1 MCGICGKMHFA
12 SSYQV
17 MMPEIERM
25 AEPIIN
31 RGPDD
36 EGFHL
41 AGNVGLGFRRL
52 SIIDLDT
59 GHQPL
64 ANEDDRIWIVFNGE
78 IYNYLELRQHLIG
91 RGHRFKTRTDTET
104 IVHLYEEYGTDCVK
118 HLRGMFAFA
127 IWDGREKKLF
137 CARDRFG
144 IKPFF
149 YYLDDEKFVFAS
161 EIKSVLAEGSIDQ
174 ELSLEG
180 LDHYLAFG
188 YSAADSTIFKHIK
201 KLKPG
206 YSLEI
211 QAGNRPVFRKYWEIR
226 YEPDLSRSEEE
237 WCELIDQ
244 KLSESVQMHL
254 MSDVPLGAFLSG
266 GIDSSAVVSLMAK
279 YSNQPVKT
287 FSIGFKEAE
296 FNELPYAREI
306 AKLYKTEHHE
316 RIVEPESVSLLS
328 KLVNTY
334 NEPFADASAIPTYY
348 VSKFAREFVT
358 VILSGDGGDELFA
371 GYTKY
376 PKIRKIHAYNIMP
389 DQFNRH
395 FWGTIHRA
403 LPGGMVG
410 KGMTYY
416 LSQARKTLAAYFS
429 VWHISERQKMYR
441 PGVWEQIRRQPAE
454 HSRAGIISQFPTN
467 DPIFRIQQMDMRT
480 FMVDDVLTKV
490 DRVSMQNSL
499 EVRVPILDHEFAEL
513 SFQIPSHLKLKGNEK
528 KYILKKAVSKYLPDS
543 ILNHKKQGF
552 ALPLKMWFK
561 DDLKE
566 YVNDRLIHTK
576 GPLYDY
582 LDPHFVAK
590 VIDLHHTGMRDFSHR
605 IWTLLFL
612 DEWLQQQKNQ
622 TTQLNV
628 FAG

>member
-1 MCGICGKMHFA
+1 MCGICGKLHFDP
-12 SSYQV
+12 SYRV
-17 MMPEIERM
+17 GLPEIERM

-36 EGFHL
+36 EGFHFE
-41 AGNVGLGFRRL
+41 GNVGLGFRRL
-52 SIIDLDT
+52 SIIDLDA

-64 ANEDDRIWIVFNGE
+64 ANEDDSIWIVFNGE
-78 IYNYLELRQHLIG
+78 IYNYQQLRRHLLDK
-91 RGHRFKTRTDTET
+91 GHRFKTQTDTET
-104 IVHLYEEYGTDCVK
+104 IVHLYEEYGPQCVK

-149 YYLDDEKFVFAS
+149 YYLDDQKFVFAS
-161 EIKSVLAEGSIDQ
+161 EIKSILAEGKIDQ
-174 ELSLEG
+174 SLSLQG

-188 YSAADSTIFKHIK
+188 YSSEDSTIFKHIK

-211 QAGNRPVFRKYWEIR
+211 QTGKAPVFRKYWEIQ
-226 YEPDLSRSEEE
+226 YQPDHSKSEAE

-244 KLSESVQMHL
+244 KLSESIKMHL

-266 GIDSSAVVSLMAK
+266 GIDSSAVVAHMSQH
-279 YSNQPVKT
+279 SDQPVKT
-287 FSIGFKEAE
+287 FSIGFKEAG
-296 FNELPYAREI
+296 FNELPYAREV
-306 AKLYKTEHHE
+306 ANMYNTEHHE

-328 KLVNTY
+328 KLVSTY

-371 GYTKY
+371 GYNKY
-376 PKIRKIHAYNIMP
+376 PKIRNINAYNIMP
-389 DQFNRH
+389 DQFNRY
-395 FWGTIHRA
+395 FWGGIHRA
-403 LPGGMVG
+403 LPGGVAG

-429 VWHISERQKMYR
+429 VWHISERQRMYR
-441 PGVWEQIRRQPAE
+441 PDIWKQVGGSPAE
-454 HSRAGIISQFPTN
+454 RYRAGIIGGYATT
-467 DPIFRIQQMDMRT
+467 DPIFRVQHMDMRT

-513 SFQIPSHLKLKGNEK
+513 SFKIPSHLKLKGNEK
-528 KYILKKAVSKYLPDS
+528 KYILKKAVAKYLPDS
-543 ILNHKKQGF
+543 VLSHKKQGF
-552 ALPLKMWFK
+552 ALPLKVWFK

-582 LDPHFVAK
+582 LDQKFVAK
-590 VIDLHHTGMRDFSHR
+590 IIDHHHTGMRDFSHR

-612 DEWLQQQKNQ
+612 DEWLQQQTQ
-622 TTQLNV
+622 THQLNA

>member
-1 MCGICGKMHFA
+1 
-12 SSYQV
+12 
-17 MMPEIERM
+17 M
-25 AEPIIN
+25 AQPIIN

-41 AGNVGLGFRRL
+41 EDNVGLGFRRL

-78 IYNYLELRQHLIG
+78 IYNYQELRQHLLAK
-91 RGHRFKTRTDTET
+91 GHRFKTQTDTET
-104 IVHLYEEYGTDCVK
+104 IVHLYEEYGAQCVK

-149 YYLDDEKFVFAS
+149 YYLDEQKFVFAS
-161 EIKSVLAEGSIDQ
+161 EIKSVLAGGKIDR

-188 YSAADSTIFKHIK
+188 YSAADGTIFKHIK
-201 KLKPG
+201 KLEPG
-206 YSLEI
+206 YTVEI
-211 QAGNRPVFRKYWEIR
+211 QAGKKPVFRKYWEIR
-226 YEPDLSRSEEE
+226 YEPDFSKSERE
-237 WCELIDQ
+237 WCELIEQ
-244 KLSESVQMHL
+244 KLSESVKMHL

-266 GIDSSAVVSLMAK
+266 GIDSSAVVGLMAK
-279 YSNQPVKT
+279 HSDQPVKT
-287 FSIGFKEAE
+287 FSIGFKEAG
-296 FNELPYAREI
+296 FNELPYAREV
-306 AKLYKTEHHE
+306 AKMYNTEHHE

-328 KLVNTY
+328 QLVNTY

-348 VSKFAREFVT
+348 VSRFAREFVT
-358 VILSGDGGDELFA
+358 VTLSGDGGDELFA

-376 PKIRKIHAYNIMP
+376 PKIRNIHAYNFMP

-395 FWGTIHRA
+395 FWGTIHRV
-403 LPGGMVG
+403 LPGGAAG

-416 LSQARKTLAAYFS
+416 LSQAKKTLAAYFS
-429 VWHISERQKMYR
+429 VWHISEREKMYR
-441 PGVWEQIRRQPAE
+441 PGIWEQLSNHPAE
-454 HSRAGIISQFPTN
+454 SARAGIIGEFATT
-467 DPIFRIQQMDMRT
+467 DPIFRVQQMDMRT

-499 EVRVPILDHEFAEL
+499 EVRVPLLDHEFAEL
-513 SFQIPSHLKLKGNEK
+513 SFRIPSDLKLRGNEQ
-528 KYILKKAVSKYLPDS
+528 KYILKKAVAGYLPDS
-543 ILNHKKQGF
+543 VLNHKKQGF
-552 ALPLKMWFK
+552 ALPLKVWFK

-566 YVNDRLIHTK
+566 YVNDRLVHTQ

-582 LDPHFVAK
+582 LDPKFVAK
-590 VIDLHHTGMRDFSHR
+590 IIGHHHNGMRDFSHR

-612 DEWLQQQKNQ
+612 DEWLKQQTQ
-622 TTQLNV
+622 TYQLNAY
-628 FAG
+628 AG